1 MKTSYL
7 LSLLFLFSSQT
18 ITNKSTFNDGG
29 LEGIL
34 LLYSGKYT
42 EETSYKIY
50 NLDKTLFAEIKSI
63 NGNEPSCP
71 ILKGKILA
79 YYDDYYIFH
88 FSAKYVKSNNTYE
101 IKIGNS
107 IKEIIKDESMVF
119 LTWQEYVLKFYCK
132 SSKENPVRLLP
143 EISSKEIKV
152 DYENTSFR
160 CIGIK
165 GDWVKVEC
173 NQECDGCPTAKK
185 ISGWIRWRIHGKVIL
200 NQILVC

>member
-1 MKTSYL
+1 MKTSIF
-7 LSLLFLFSSQT
+7 LSLLFLLYSET
-18 ITNKSTFNDGG
+18 VTNKPQLNDDG

-34 LLYSGKYT
+34 LLYSGNYT

-50 NLDKTLFAEIKSI
+50 NVDKTLFAEIKSI
-63 NGNEPSCP
+63 NGNEPTCP

-79 YYDDYYIFH
+79 YYNDYYIFH
-88 FSAKYVKSNNTYE
+88 FLAKYVKSNNTYK

-107 IKEIIKDESMVF
+107 IKEIRKDESMVF

-132 SSKENPVRLLP
+132 SSKENPVRFLP
-143 EISSKEIKV
+143 EMSSKEIRV

-160 CIGIK
+160 CIEIK
-165 GDWVKVEC
+165 GDWVKIEC
-173 NQECDGCPTAKK
+173 NQECDGCPKAGK
-185 ISGWIRWRIHGKVIL
+185 ISGWIRWRINGKVIL